1 MNFET
6 FKLVR
11 ALESKQKVVCQIF
24 ATTFLGLNDHLNKFR
39 HNTSAQKLWHEDL
52 KSLKDTLIE
61 FEKKN
66 DFELK
71 QEK

>member
-1 MNFET
+1 MT
-6 FKLVR
+6 SR
-11 ALESKQKVVCQIF
+11 S
-24 ATTFLGLNDHLNKFR
+24 FLIDLN
-39 HNTSAQKLWHEDL
+39 NTSAQKLWHEDL